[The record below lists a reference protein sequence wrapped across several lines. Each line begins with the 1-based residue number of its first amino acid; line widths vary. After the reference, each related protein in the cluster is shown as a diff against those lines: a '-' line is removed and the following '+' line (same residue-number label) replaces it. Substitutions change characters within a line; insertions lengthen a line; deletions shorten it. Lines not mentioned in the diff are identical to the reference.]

1 MLLFQFRILIGMV
14 GWINDT
20 GCQWWSSLF
29 WIGQLVGGEIGSLSK
44 TTKLLLLDSLLQEV
58 CIESGS
64 DGSLSLSSLGM
75 SVCLVSHNLLYS
87 GLKKAHSKKISV
99 GKRKKLMFLNVLSS
113 KVPCKRNC
121 FLLAGSSLIWVGEKD
136 NLLGI
141 YASTS
146 PKMVTESHQCPVWVS
161 ACRERRGTRKGSR
174 RLLVWCCSRPPSDGT
189 ANSHLGKPQKCP
201 FLGLSNLLIS
211 RYFWI
216 RVIGGQQCCCF
227 NFGSWQGRLDEEM
240 TVDVSDGPGLGRF
253 DGWH

>member
-1 MLLFQFRILIGMV
+1 MFNIWTREWGNIAKAMIKAYINTTINISSATTLTSFYLLNSTARVITI
-14 GWINDT
+14 T
-20 GCQWWSSLF
+20 P
-29 WIGQLVGGEIGSLSK
+29 
-44 TTKLLLLDSLLQEV
+44 TKQQSV
-58 CIESGS
+58 MSG
-64 DGSLSLSSLGM
+64 L

-87 GLKKAHSKKISV
+87 GLKKAHSKKMSV

-113 KVPCKRNC
+113 KVPCKRNG